1 MHPARRM
8 TRVPSLV
15 FLLGVALVGC
25 HLGTLPAPEVT
36 PASTPAM
43 PVDEPAPAP
52 PVVEIPTPVPLPGQ
66 LKPLPVTPPGKA
78 TGKRSRDPQASIT
91 QAQAAAR
98 QEPTPEG
105 YLNSMQVYT
114 FVPGALYQLYTAPEH
129 VTDIALQP
137 GETLV
142 AKAAGDTVRWLV
154 GDTTSGT
161 GETQQVHLLI
171 KPIQAGLQTNLVVTT
186 DRRTYHLECHSTDG
200 TYLAAVSWRYPQ
212 DELQR
217 LSRQT
222 PPPQT
227 RHTPVAAAAFDA
239 TTLHFVY
246 KLESKDPPRWMP
258 LQVFDDGQKT
268 YIQLPPTLAT
278 TEAPALFLTSQEGTT
293 QLVNYRVKANWYIV
307 DRLFDEAELRVGE
320 KHPAVVR
327 IVRQGR

>member
-1 MHPARRM
+1 MPT
-8 TRVPSLV
+8 TRLPVI
-15 FLLGVALVGC
+15 LLGVALAGC
-25 HLGTLPAPEVT
+25 HLGEGPAPEVVPAYT
-36 PASTPAM
+36 PAAKVEEPP
-43 PVDEPAPAP
+43 PVP
-52 PVVEIPTPVPLPGQ
+52 PVVETPVPVPLPGQ
-66 LKPLPVTPPGKA
+66 LKPWPAPETGRGK
-78 TGKRSRDPQASIT
+78 GKRPRDPQASVT
-91 QAQAAAR
+91 QAQAEAR

-114 FVPGALYQLYTAPEH
+114 FIPGALYQLYTAPEN

-142 AKAAGDTVRWLV
+142 AKAAGDTVRWVV

-161 GETQQVHLLI
+161 GETQQVHILV
-171 KPIQAGLQTNLVVTT
+171 KPTKEGLHTNLVLTT
-186 DRRTYHLECHSTDG
+186 DKRTYHLECHSTAG
-200 TYLAAVSWRYPQ
+200 TYMAAVSWRYPQ
-212 DELQR
+212 DEMHR
-217 LSRQT
+217 LTQQAATQKARSAQVIA
-222 PPPQT
+222 
-227 RHTPVAAAAFDA
+227 PVLDA
-239 TTLHFVY
+239 TALHFVY

-278 TEAPALFLTSQEGTT
+278 TEAPALFIKSREGTT

>member
-1 MHPARRM
+1 MHPAPRRK
-8 TRVPSLV
+8 RARPLV
-15 FLLGVALVGC
+15 LLLCAALAGC
-25 HLGTLPAPEVT
+25 ALADPPALEVT
-36 PASTPAM
+36 PSYTPATQ
-43 PVDEPAPAP
+43 VEEPPPP
-52 PVVEIPTPVPLPGQ
+52 PVVEIPTLLPLPGQ
-66 LKPLPVTPPGKA
+66 LKPLPVTTAGRPPS
-78 TGKRSRDPQASIT
+78 KRPRDPQASIT

-142 AKAAGDTVRWLV
+142 AKAAGDTVRWIV

-161 GETQQVHLLI
+161 GETQQVHVLV
-171 KPIQAGLQTNLVVTT
+171 KPIQAGLQTNLVITT

-217 LSRQT
+217 LTRQ
-222 PPPQT
+222 
-227 RHTPVAAAAFDA
+227 AAAQQARQAPVIAPALDA
-239 TTLHFVY
+239 TTLRFAY

-278 TEAPALFLTSQEGTT
+278 TEAPALFLKSQEGTT